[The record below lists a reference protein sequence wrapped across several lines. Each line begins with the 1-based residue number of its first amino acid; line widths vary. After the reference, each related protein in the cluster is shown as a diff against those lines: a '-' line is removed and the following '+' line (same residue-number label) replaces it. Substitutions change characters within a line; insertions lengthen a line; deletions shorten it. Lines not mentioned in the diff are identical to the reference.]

1 MRNARLWDCLDQWQ
15 IGMFPTD
22 PRAHIEIA
30 QSLNTVRRGE
40 NWELWVTIMSNEN
53 VKTILLKRFCIECL
67 GLPFPKLFLLCV
79 LLPLDWNHTHGAC
92 LIIRLISLL
101 QTSNT
106 RNPNFL
112 DERFVEILTGFLF
125 HVIWMYTPEMSLTCH
140 QNWFLKSQKL
150 RLACDYN
157 IIKRVG
163 RKEMNSLFD
172 TNNASHLS

>member
-79 LLPLDWNHTHGAC
+79 LLPLDWNHTPCMPHYETYLFTANFKYKKPQLLGWKICENSHRFSFPCNLNVHSWNELNLSSELVFEKSKASAC
-92 LIIRLISLL
+92 LRL
-101 QTSNT
+101 
-106 RNPNFL
+106 
-112 DERFVEILTGFLF
+112 
-125 HVIWMYTPEMSLTCH
+125 
-140 QNWFLKSQKL
+140 
-150 RLACDYN
+150 
-157 IIKRVG
+157 
-163 RKEMNSLFD
+163 
-172 TNNASHLS
+172 